1 MRLDKN
7 ELTKKISQMKS
18 ILPKNP
24 SMGALQ
30 GILLKDGYLTAS
42 NTEVTVKAK
51 LEGVEGCPGVIPAK
65 MIEFI
70 SSLPAGDMVLD
81 FHQDMVVLEMG
92 EIKNKFKT
100 FPADGFV
107 YERQNFLGRVLTSV
121 SAERLKKAMGHVIN
135 AIPTGSN
142 NQMMNGMY
150 FECKNGKLN
159 IVGLDGHRAV
169 WDSLELDGDFQF
181 IVPKATV
188 EKLLQLDLNG
198 DIRISC
204 DLYAAILETED
215 YEVYTRLI
223 DGNYFAYRK
232 MFIFG
237 EIHTSIEKKLL
248 VDAINRA
255 KLCGSLEDKVPVV
268 LDIKGTAIQITYKSL
283 FTNYQEE
290 VPLQTDVG
298 EGLRIAFNPK
308 FLLDSLKVFEN
319 DKVQLIFTSAKFPVV
334 IEDEESAMVA
344 LVLPVKFRD

>member
-30 GILLKDGYLTAS
+30 GILLKDGYVTAS

-65 MIEFI
+65 MIDFI

-100 FPADGFV
+100 FPADGFA
-107 YERQNFLGRVLTSV
+107 YERQNFSGQMLTSV
-121 SAERLKKAMGHVIN
+121 SAARLKKAMGHVIN

-150 FECKNGKLN
+150 FECKSGRLN

-204 DLYAAILETED
+204 DQYAAIFETED

-248 VDAINRA
+248 VDAINRQNCVDRW
-255 KLCGSLEDKVPVV
+255 K
-268 LDIKGTAIQITYKSL
+268 I
-283 FTNYQEE
+283 
-290 VPLQTDVG
+290 
-298 EGLRIAFNPK
+298 R
-308 FLLDSLKVFEN
+308 
-319 DKVQLIFTSAKFPVV
+319 
-334 IEDEESAMVA
+334 
-344 LVLPVKFRD
+344 FR